1 MVKLGLIGG
10 IGPESTINYYRA
22 ITTGV
27 YQQTGNF
34 PRLSIESLSVFEV
47 LRLVE
52 QGDKAGLAN
61 YILKGIQDL
70 EKSGAD
76 VAALTGITP
85 HIVIERINKFSSI
98 PIVSML
104 DTTRAAIQELGA
116 HRALLLGTKQTLQ
129 SGFFARYLTRQG
141 LQVTIPDVEE
151 IDYLGQ
157 KITTELELGIV
168 RNSTKKHLQRMVTG
182 LVERNHSDLVILGC
196 TELPLIFEE
205 MSLPV
210 QTLDVTKNHLQKL
223 ISVVTDKRLS

>member
-1 MVKLGLIGG
+1 MGKCIIIKLGLIGG

-22 ITTGV
+22 ITAGV

-34 PRLSIESLSVFEV
+34 PRLSIESLSIFEV
-47 LRLVE
+47 LRLVK

-70 EKSGAD
+70 ENSGAD

-104 DTTRAAIQELGA
+104 DTTRAAIQERGA
-116 HRALLLGTKQTLQ
+116 HKVLLLGTKQ
-129 SGFFARYLTRQG
+129 GF
-141 LQVTIPDVEE
+141 QVTIPSAEE

-210 QTLDVTKNHLQKL
+210 QTLDVTKKHLQKL
-223 ISVVTDKRLS
+223 ISVVTDKRMS